1 MTRSPFLT
9 ALFHPLNIFMLLGT
23 IVAGLVSAWW
33 LFPAGLLLWL
43 IMVIVVARDPGLQ
56 ISFTRQSR
64 QPLSMRFQDRF
75 NRIDR
80 ARMTI
85 FNFSGQASQ
94 PFQQIIE
101 PVQSKLD
108 DLVEQVYQIS
118 LRMSALDNTYAIQKI
133 SNNFDNDINTLE
145 QQISRETDLATK
157 QEYLKTLQSLKTSK
171 ENSVKLAQI
180 LDRFQ
185 AQLTSTVNV
194 VDSIVTGIAG
204 LKGLNVKQ
212 LVGKIEPL
220 TEMLDADQQRI
231 KQFDIEV
238 QKISLI

>member
-9 ALFHPLNIFMLLGT
+9 ALFNPLNILMLLGA
-23 IVAGLVSAWW
+23 ILAGLISAWW
-33 LFPAGLLLWL
+33 LFPAGLVLWL

-64 QPLSMRFQDRF
+64 QPLAMRFQARF

-85 FNFSGQASQ
+85 FNLSGQSSQ
-94 PFQQIIE
+94 SFKLLIDPIE
-101 PVQSKLD
+101 EKLD

-118 LRMSALDNTYAIQKI
+118 LRMSALDNAYAIQKI
-133 SNNFDNDINTLE
+133 SNNFDNEISNLE
-145 QQISRETDLATK
+145 KQILTTTDPGVKA
-157 QEYLKTLQSLKTSK
+157 EYLKALQSLIASK
-171 ENSVKLAQI
+171 ENSTNLAQI

-194 VDSIVTGIAG
+194 VDSVVTGVAS
-204 LKGLNVKQ
+204 LKGLNEKQ
-212 LVGKIEPL
+212 IKGRIEPL
-220 TEMLDADQQRI
+220 IEIIENDCKKI
-231 KQFDIEV
+231 HQFDVDV
-238 QKISLI
+238 QKIALN

>member
-9 ALFHPLNIFMLLGT
+9 ALFNPLNVFMLLGA
-23 IVAGLVSAWW
+23 ILAGLISAWW
-33 LFPAGLLLWL
+33 LFPAGLVLWL

-64 QPLSMRFQDRF
+64 QPLAMRFQARF

-85 FNFSGQASQ
+85 FNLSGQSSQ
-94 PFQQIIE
+94 SFKLLIDPIE
-101 PVQSKLD
+101 EKLD

-118 LRMSALDNTYAIQKI
+118 LRMSALDNAYAIQKI
-133 SNNFDNDINTLE
+133 SNNFDNEISNLE
-145 QQISRETDLATK
+145 KQILTTTDPGVKA
-157 QEYLKTLQSLKTSK
+157 EYLKAVQSLKESRD
-171 ENSVKLAQI
+171 NSANLAQI

-194 VDSIVTGIAG
+194 VDSVVTGVAS
-204 LKGLNVKQ
+204 LKGLNEKQ
-212 LVGKIEPL
+212 IKGRIEPL
-220 TEMLDADQQRI
+220 IEIIENDCKKI
-231 KQFDIEV
+231 HQFDVDV
-238 QKISLI
+238 QKIALN

>member
-9 ALFHPLNIFMLLGT
+9 ALFHPLNIVMVLAT
-23 IVAGLVSAWW
+23 IIAGLVSAWW
-33 LFPAGLLLWL
+33 LFPAGMLIWL
-43 IMVIVVARDPGLQ
+43 IMVIIVAQDPGLQ

-85 FNFSGQASQ
+85 FNLGGQASKSFKLLVD
-94 PFQQIIE
+94 PIQI
-101 PVQSKLD
+101 KLD
-108 DLVEQVYQIS
+108 ELVEQVYQIS

-133 SNNFDNDINTLE
+133 SNNFDNEISSLE
-145 QQISRETDLATK
+145 QQILSTSDTTIR
-157 QEYLKTLQSLKTSK
+157 QEYLKTLQSLTARK
-171 ENSVKLAQI
+171 ENSANLAQI

-194 VDSIVTGIAG
+194 VDSVVTGIAS
-204 LKGLNVKQ
+204 LKGLNEKQ
-212 LVGKIEPL
+212 LAGKIEPMIEIL
-220 TEMLDADQQRI
+220 ERDFEKIR
-231 KQFDIEV
+231 QFDVDV